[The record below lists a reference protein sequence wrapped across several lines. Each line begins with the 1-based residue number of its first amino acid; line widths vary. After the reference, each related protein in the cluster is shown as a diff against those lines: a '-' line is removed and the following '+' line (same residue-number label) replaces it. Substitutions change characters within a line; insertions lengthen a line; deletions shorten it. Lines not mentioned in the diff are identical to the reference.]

1 MLVLVYNATSNMI
14 VLGVPLLSN
23 SNITV
28 DYTRGFIGLTG
39 GKDLNPPQINYIPRV
54 IILFVIFG
62 LIAGALASLVYFLN
76 RNERKMETRE
86 KNL

>member
-1 MLVLVYNATSNMI
+1 MIALLYNATSNMI
-14 VLGVPLLSN
+14 VLGIPLLSN

-39 GKDLNPPQINYIPRV
+39 GKDLNPPQINYVPRV
-54 IILFVIFG
+54 IILFFIFA
-62 LIAGALASLVYFLN
+62 LIAGALASLVYFLE
-76 RNERKMETRE
+76 RNERKIETKE